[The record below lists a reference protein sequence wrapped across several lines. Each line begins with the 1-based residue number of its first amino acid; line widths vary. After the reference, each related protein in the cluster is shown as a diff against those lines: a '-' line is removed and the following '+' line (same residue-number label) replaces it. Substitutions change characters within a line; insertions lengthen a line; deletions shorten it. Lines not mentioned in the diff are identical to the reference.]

1 MEKNNPSG
9 RSYWDHLGAATRA
22 LEEGDLPQAERE
34 FDLGLAAREQSPGRV
49 FLTEKIT
56 DGLTRLFRGSSGGTD
71 GGRWSRRSDQFR
83 QAFLAQAESTVRNAV
98 RLAELRPEDDAAANQ
113 PVLAQALFLV
123 GRSRLFGEEP
133 ASAVPL
139 LKGLFRT
146 AGKTGQLFDVQ
157 LIRHDIP
164 LTEEDRLWLARKGPD
179 LLEEFVAQGSLEPG
193 SSASENWVQIILQL
207 LDARYFGSTSRLEEE
222 RAWLQAITT
231 DRLLKK
237 PAEAVERYRQY
248 LQVNPEPGPRP
259 DEARVRLLELL
270 ANAKDLSFPVPRYT
284 EALRAMQSAGLA
296 LGSQASERYAFTLSQ
311 LDYRRPDP
319 EPGGPSLA
327 WASVGLEADG
337 RVAIVF
343 WWKDQPRDVAFWQL
357 GDDPADLEAFL
368 EPCDDRILARDQSV
382 REVIQDAWPE
392 SPASWCIKDFALAFL
407 EPSVPAG
414 GLSDG
419 TMVRLGLGESGPWR
433 DGWKPDLGHPLLEP
447 PRRSALMESW
457 KGGPASGALQSGL
470 VWLAV
475 LARIHRADP
484 SLRAGIG
491 ALAKRGDPA
500 AGCLYPYLNL
510 DTGLGQTL
518 DASFEPWTLPLLWTR
533 HDPLGGGNDSRAQ
546 DSPHQ
551 GQADEGGRPDLG
563 HNDLAI
569 VTTGEPGAVLEGWG
583 GTGQKWRVVL
593 DRRDRVSQL
602 TRIAAQAVGPVTLIP
617 PAGEVHSLGAS
628 LELLESMLRPAHRP
642 AGDVA
647 GLLPL
652 FHWQRCVETHNGDL
666 LDFLQVRNRRLADF
680 PLYREYQDL
689 VADIARVAP
698 VLEDDQQVQD
708 PWAYQFAQ
716 RVRKAGVVA
725 GLSSSLVS
733 DPGLLDALWGVF
745 EGSEVSW
752 VFLDS
757 AAIHWQLLGRPGSA
771 IQELHTLLHARG
783 HRHLSLLTGA
793 VWMRSELEELLGTW
807 LGVYGRP
814 FCLAMTNMRPPHLR
828 LADQG
833 VAPHATYLRAEAL
846 ASQVA
851 HVREGVQLAG
861 SGTVLLPS
869 RGVPAEFWRR
879 IASREIPLGVPGT
892 HYLAFDRAAQGG
904 VNSEGAVHAKD
915 PGSSGLL
922 MVPVLD
928 SLSAT
933 DWPLA
938 QEDTREAWA
947 LADQD
952 RQAYLRWRRRLCG
965 LEFASLLAGPW
976 ETVEILDCRWWRI
989 LEPTPEPGASPTA
1002 VWNGEKA
1009 LALAEAES
1017 CRVFSLPGCARGSG
1031 NQTGPGP
1038 GRTIPTQTLDAV
1050 RHWLATQ
1057 GLDTVQETRLSPPGS
1072 ASGQAMITDLPLSDL
1087 GDLLLP
1093 DLARAWERG
1102 QFDHWLLVVGD
1113 HVPEQAAA
1121 VVAAGY
1127 HPGLAIWDAA
1137 APVGPIMR
1145 PGPVLW
1151 CRASDLADPR
1161 LNQLLATFPCRTALA
1176 LEVDDWLPT
1185 GNHANQEGALALR
1198 TLAEGV
1204 KGRLILQ
1211 VGHVTPAWTQF
1222 LADRLE
1228 AQWHGAPST
1237 TAPEVVLPLRPDA
1250 KDQETLPEGP
1260 SFPDVG
1266 YAGSPEL
1273 QVLRLRTL
1281 LDRARQVLAYSP
1293 GMDSTLHEDVS
1304 RVLVSGGQLGWLAG
1318 LPPQQIAEGVRL
1330 MRWIARLAGDV
1341 LSDAESAGNSR
1352 LSDSPWHTLLIPRR
1366 FAELEHQL
1374 RNLEDQICLL
1384 LPLVLGR
1391 AEPGPPIWFDL
1402 DDPPVEMDAT
1412 LKEQIDTILAFSTIS
1427 RTQDCGLIYL
1437 CPRGA
1442 LNSRRRLVQATL
1454 PTVQILDRMRSF
1466 LALFRQRLADV
1477 LGSATETGTG
1487 FLVETGLE
1495 TLRPE
1500 EEEFLALGAALRLW
1514 SWSGPPTGHSLHLV
1528 DLLSVAESKTV
1539 KSNASA
1545 WQLLSS
1551 TLSEAHSTGKK
1562 NKDSGGPTASG
1573 PPFRGKVTGLKA
1585 LLQRGPKADVLDTV
1599 RNRVA
1604 SLAAPEARSG
1614 LLVISGATG
1623 TGRHEVLAQGLAQV
1637 WTEHGQL
1644 GEVTVYGPDTGAV
1657 NHFLAHWA
1665 RAGCPGPAPD
1675 VQVIEPGTMVP
1686 RPSREGADPRVGADH
1701 ILIMLEIQ
1709 RFEPETRYQIAQLG
1723 RGRRLFMTIDPV
1735 AATEPWEHLFLTV
1748 PRQENVVHLEVQRQ
1762 VGRRLWA
1769 EVYKLLG
1776 PDHLG
1781 KGQTTAT
1788 GRGQVTSVYAVNLD
1802 QCLARIVQDLEEG
1815 KLEPRLRLA
1824 GPLAADLDFL
1834 GSCLREKGWL
1844 AVAEEDLDS
1853 WLLPGARELL
1863 ASLLETLA
1871 DLGLLKSF
1879 LPATEAMA
1887 GPVESRSAVGGEP
1900 GSHPLVRGIL
1910 PRYLGSEGRRM
1921 LASWRLHRD
1930 GLSSQTTVGEF
1941 FDRWVKEPWVGSVL
1955 AEPRSAAR
1963 ARQLGKDLSRITLGE
1978 LPGIGLWEAWW
1989 QSAARQLDLPDDL
2002 PRRPLVLLNPAD
2014 RPAGPP
2020 ESTGVY
2026 LCLGTERPRQHYLV
2040 LSRLTDNVLILYKEK
2055 SPLALEEST
2064 G

>member
-1 MEKNNPSG
+1 MERNNPSG

-22 LEEGDLPQAERE
+22 LEEGDLPRAERE
-34 FDLGLAAREQSPGRV
+34 FDLGLSAREQSPGRV

-56 DGLTRLFRGSSGGTD
+56 DGLARLFRGSGAGTD
-71 GGRWSRRSDQFR
+71 GGRWSRRSEQFR
-83 QAFLAQAESTVRNAV
+83 QAFLTQAESTVRNAV

-123 GRSRLFGEEP
+123 GRSRLFSEEP

-164 LTEEDRLWLARKGPD
+164 LTEEDRLWLARKGPG

-193 SSASENWVQIILQL
+193 SPASENWVQIILQL

-231 DRLLKK
+231 DRLLRK

-284 EALRAMQSAGLA
+284 EALQAMQSAGLA
-296 LGSQASERYAFTLSQ
+296 LGSQASVRYAFTLSQ
-311 LDYRRPDP
+311 LDFRRPDP

-327 WASVGLEADG
+327 WASVGLELDG
-337 RVAIVF
+337 RVAVVF
-343 WWKDQPRDVAFWQL
+343 WWKDQPRDVAFWQV
-357 GDDPADLEAFL
+357 GEAPADLEAFL
-368 EPCDDRILARDQSV
+368 EPCDDRILARDQGV

-392 SPASWCIKDFALAFL
+392 GPAPWSIKDFAQAFL

-414 GLSDG
+414 GLTDD

-457 KGGPASGALQSGL
+457 QGGPASGALQSGL

-491 ALAKRGDPA
+491 ALARRGDPA

-533 HDPLGGGNDSRAQ
+533 HDPLGGGTDSRGLDPQHPGEAE
-546 DSPHQ
+546 
-551 GQADEGGRPDLG
+551 GGGRPDLG

-593 DRRDRVSQL
+593 DRLDRVSQL

-617 PAGEVHSLGAS
+617 PSGEVHSLGAS
-628 LELLESMLRPAHRP
+628 LEFLESMLRPAHRP
-642 AGDVA
+642 TGDVA

-666 LDFLQVRNRRLADF
+666 LDFLQVRQRRLKDF

-689 VADIARVAP
+689 VSDIARVAP

-708 PWAYQFAQ
+708 PWAYQFSQ
-716 RVRKAGVVA
+716 RVRKGGVVA
-725 GLSSSLVS
+725 GLSSSLVA

-771 IQELHTLLHARG
+771 IQDLHTLLHARG

-814 FCLAMTNMRPPHLR
+814 FCLAMTNLRPPHLR

-851 HVREGVQLAG
+851 HVRDGVQLAG

-869 RGVPAEFWRR
+869 QGVLAEFWRR

-892 HYLAFDRAAQGG
+892 HYLALDRAALG
-904 VNSEGAVHAKD
+904 EGSPEFAIESKA

-922 MVPVLD
+922 MVPVLE
-928 SLSAT
+928 SLSST

-989 LEPTPEPGASPTA
+989 LEPSAEPGVSSIAS
-1002 VWNGEKA
+1002 WNGEKA

-1017 CRVFSLPGCARGSG
+1017 CRVFSLPGSSTKSG
-1031 NQTGPGP
+1031 NRPD
-1038 GRTIPTQTLDAV
+1038 RAIPTQTLDAV

-1057 GLDTVQETRLSPPGS
+1057 GLDPGPETRRPATES
-1072 ASGQAMITDLPLSDL
+1072 AAGQAMITDLPLSEL

-1102 QFDHWLLVVGD
+1102 RFDHWLLVVGD

-1127 HPGLAIWDAA
+1127 HPGLAIWDPA
-1137 APVGPIMR
+1137 APPGPIMR
-1145 PGPVLW
+1145 PGPLLW

-1161 LNQLLATFPCRTALA
+1161 LNQMLATYPCRTALA

-1211 VGHVTPAWTQF
+1211 VGQAPAAWTQF
-1222 LADRLE
+1222 LADRLD
-1228 AQWHGAPST
+1228 AQWHGAPSP
-1237 TAPEVVLPLRPDA
+1237 AGPEKTPSPGLETE
-1250 KDQETLPEGP
+1250 DQVTPPEGP
-1260 SFPDVG
+1260 SFPDAG
-1266 YAGSPEL
+1266 YAASPEH

-1281 LDRARQVLAYSP
+1281 LDRVRPVLASAP
-1293 GMDSTLHEDVS
+1293 GTDGALHDDAG
-1304 RVLVSGGQLGWLAG
+1304 RVLIPGGQLAWLAG
-1318 LPPQQIAEGVRL
+1318 LLPEQIAGGVRL

-1352 LSDSPWHTLLIPRR
+1352 RSDSPWHTLLIPRR

-1374 RNLEDQICLL
+1374 RNLEDQVCLL

-1402 DDPPVEMDAT
+1402 DDPPLEMDEA
-1412 LKEQIDTILAFSTIS
+1412 LKEQLDIILAFSTLS
-1427 RTQDCGLIYL
+1427 RTQDCGLAYL

-1454 PTVQILDRMRSF
+1454 PTAEVLDRMRSF
-1466 LALFRQRLADV
+1466 LALFRKRLADV
-1477 LGSATETGTG
+1477 LGSATETGAG
-1487 FLVETGLE
+1487 FLVETGLDS
-1495 TLRPE
+1495 LRPE
-1500 EEEFLALGAALRLW
+1500 EEEFLALGSALRMW

-1528 DLLSVAESKTV
+1528 DLLSVAESQTV
-1539 KSNASA
+1539 KSNESA
-1545 WQLLSS
+1545 WKLLAS
-1551 TLSEAHSTGKK
+1551 TLREGESTGYQE
-1562 NKDSGGPTASG
+1562 KDPDGQVGSGTRP
-1573 PPFRGKVTGLKA
+1573 RGKVTGLKS

-1623 TGRHEVLAQGLAQV
+1623 TGRHEVLAQGLGQV
-1637 WTEHGQL
+1637 WADHGQL
-1644 GEVTVYGPDTGAV
+1644 GEVTVYGPDAGAV
-1657 NHFLAHWA
+1657 NHFLTHWA

-1675 VQVIEPGTMVP
+1675 VQVIEPGTTVP
-1686 RPSREGADPRVGADH
+1686 RPSREGADPRVGAGN

-1748 PRQENVVHLEVQRQ
+1748 PRQENVIHLEVQRE
-1762 VGRRLWA
+1762 VGRRLWT
-1769 EVYKLLG
+1769 EITKLLG
-1776 PDHLG
+1776 SDHAG
-1781 KGQTTAT
+1781 KGQSTAT
-1788 GRGQVTSVYAVNLD
+1788 ERGQVTSIYAVNLD

-1824 GPLAADLDFL
+1824 GPLATDLDFL

-1871 DLGLLKSF
+1871 DLGLLKIF
-1879 LPATEAMA
+1879 LQAPEEMA
-1887 GPVESRSAVGGEP
+1887 GTVESLSASRGEP
-1900 GSHPLVRGIL
+1900 ESHPLIRGIL
-1910 PRYLGSEGRRM
+1910 PRYLGNEGRGM
-1921 LASWRLHRD
+1921 LDSWRLHRD
-1930 GLSSQTTVGEF
+1930 GLSSHTTVGEF

-1955 AEPRSAAR
+1955 AEPGSAAR

-1989 QSAARQLDLPDDL
+1989 QSAARQLELPDDL

-2014 RPAGPP
+2014 RPAGQP

-2040 LSRLTDNVLILYKEK
+2040 LSRLTSNVLILYKEK
-2055 SPLALEEST
+2055 SPLALEES